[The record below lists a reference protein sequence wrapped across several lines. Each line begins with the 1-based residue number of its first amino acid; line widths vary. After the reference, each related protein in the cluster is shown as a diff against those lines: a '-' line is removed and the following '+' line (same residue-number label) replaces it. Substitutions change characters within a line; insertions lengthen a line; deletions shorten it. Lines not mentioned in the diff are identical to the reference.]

1 MTEYFNIVADFLK
14 LPRPPPIDWEEAER
28 SLSAGMLSYLKE
40 SRRMDNRRMLE
51 ELEIELK
58 YPTLEAGLAAMQS
71 ETEQSTSEKIK

>member
-14 LPRPPPIDWEEAER
+14 LPRPPTIDWEEAER

-51 ELEIELK
+51 ELEIELQF
-58 YPTLEAGLAAMQS
+58 PTLEAGLAAM
-71 ETEQSTSEKIK
+71 ELDAD